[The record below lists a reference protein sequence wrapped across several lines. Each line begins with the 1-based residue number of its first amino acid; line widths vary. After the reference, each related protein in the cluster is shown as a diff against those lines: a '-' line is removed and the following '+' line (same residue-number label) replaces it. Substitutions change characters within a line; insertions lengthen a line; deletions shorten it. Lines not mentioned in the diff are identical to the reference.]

1 MKKLFS
7 ALIFLFSSFQII
19 HAQEYIDKY
28 HVDITILDNGN
39 ISVTET
45 IKVWAEGKAI
55 KRGIYRWFPLANT
68 EHYQLPMPYS
78 ITKVTR
84 NGQREKIGKIVIIAR
99 DRAEYYFGDPNKF
112 IEPNAFHEY
121 AISYEV
127 DRAVLQ
133 FAESDQLY
141 WNIIPFN
148 WRFPIKNLSAT
159 VKFPISAAY
168 LGVEIFSGGFDDKS
182 NSLNVT
188 HVGTQDSITFQGSSF
203 GTRQGLTAR
212 IKFEPDLIP
221 SYKRRTTLERNT
233 ARLKQWI
240 ESGEGD
246 KNLWFVRSIIWLVL
260 NIALTYSIAHT
271 AYFLRR
277 TQKGMPTIFP
287 QFYPP
292 QNISPLA
299 ARYILRQGNVDGTRM
314 ATIALVSLMSKGLL
328 KVSNEKIERLNKDVH
343 AASKGEVF
351 LLNEMRL
358 TKAGDV
364 FEIQHQDEEW
374 SKNMRTI
381 QGKLVGF
388 AEKEFQDNVTRARL
402 VQVVF
407 YLLLVS
413 SGIAGMITFAWGSIL
428 GVGSI
433 ILLIVNF
440 YSIADLKNYTQS
452 GRKNMSLL
460 LGLKMYIKAAERQ
473 SLTDEPE
480 PTARNFSDIYPYAFA
495 MGLNTV
501 WANKFAGQ
509 LATWQ
514 ASKPEELSW
523 YVGGETNHLG
533 NNFEGHLSSFENS
546 FSAAANYSPAS
557 ESSGEGGGGG
567 GGGGW

>member
-1 MKKLFS
+1 
-7 ALIFLFSSFQII
+7 
-19 HAQEYIDKY
+19 
-28 HVDITILDNGN
+28 
-39 ISVTET
+39 
-45 IKVWAEGKAI
+45 
-55 KRGIYRWFPLANT
+55 
-68 EHYQLPMPYS
+68 
-78 ITKVTR
+78 
-84 NGQREKIGKIVIIAR
+84 
-99 DRAEYYFGDPNKF
+99 
-112 IEPNAFHEY
+112 
-121 AISYEV
+121 
-127 DRAVLQ
+127 
-133 FAESDQLY
+133 
-141 WNIIPFN
+141 
-148 WRFPIKNLSAT
+148 
-159 VKFPISAAY
+159 
-168 LGVEIFSGGFDDKS
+168 
-182 NSLNVT
+182 
-188 HVGTQDSITFQGSSF
+188 
-203 GTRQGLTAR
+203 
-212 IKFEPDLIP
+212 
-221 SYKRRTTLERNT
+221 
-233 ARLKQWI
+233 
-240 ESGEGD
+240 
-246 KNLWFVRSIIWLVL
+246 
-260 NIALTYSIAHT
+260 
-271 AYFLRR
+271 
-277 TQKGMPTIFP
+277 MPTIFP

-364 FEIQHQDEEW
+364 FEIQHKDEEW

-402 VQVVF
+402 VQVVI

-428 GVGSI
+428 GIGSI
-433 ILLIVNF
+433 VLLIVNF
-440 YSIADLKNYTQS
+440 YSISDLKNYTQS

-523 YVGGETNHLG
+523 YVGDETNQLG
-533 NNFEGHLSSFENS
+533 NDFEGHLSSFENS
-546 FSAAANYSPAS
+546 FNAAANYSPPS
-557 ESSGEGGGGG
+557 ESSGEAMAAAVAAAVVVVDGKSILPADNQI
-567 GGGGW
+567 

>member
-1 MKKLFS
+1 MKKLF
-7 ALIFLFSSFQII
+7 ALLIFLFSFSSII
-19 HAQEYIDKY
+19 HAEEYIDTY

-39 ISVTET
+39 IAVTEN
-45 IKVWAEGKAI
+45 IKVWAEGKDI
-55 KRGIYRWFPLANT
+55 KRGIYRWLPLKNV
-68 EHYQLPMPYS
+68 EKYQLPMPYG

-84 NGQREKIGKIVIIAR
+84 NGQTEKIGKTTIKVR

-112 IEPNAFHEY
+112 IEPNTFHEY

-133 FAESDQLY
+133 FAESDQFY

-168 LGVEIFSGGFDDKS
+168 LGVEIFSGGFGSKS

-188 HVGTQDSITFQGSSF
+188 HFATQDSITFQGSGF
-203 GTRQGLTAR
+203 NIRQGFTAR
-212 IKFEPDLIP
+212 VKFEPDLIP
-221 SYKRRTTLERNT
+221 SYQRRTTLERNM
-233 ARLKQWI
+233 ARLHRWI

-246 KNLWFVRSIIWLVL
+246 KNLWLVRSLIWLVL
-260 NIALTYSIAHT
+260 NIALTYSITHT

-277 TQKGMPTIFP
+277 NQKGMPTIFP

-299 ARYILRQGNVDGTRM
+299 ARFILRQGNVDGTRM
-314 ATIALVSLMSKGLL
+314 VTIALVSLISKGLL
-328 KVSNEKIERLNKDVH
+328 KVSKEKIERLGKDAH
-343 AASKGEVF
+343 AASKGEAF
-351 LLNEMRL
+351 LLNEMHL

-364 FEIQHQDEEW
+364 FEIKQEDEEW
-374 SKNMRTI
+374 SKNIRRI
-381 QGKLVGF
+381 KHELVGF
-388 AEKEFQDNVTRARL
+388 AEKEFRENVGRARL
-402 VQVVF
+402 AQVAF
-407 YLLLVS
+407 YLLVIA
-413 SGIAGMITFAWGSIL
+413 SGIGGIVTFAWGSIF
-428 GVGSI
+428 GIGSI
-433 ILLIVNF
+433 VLLIVNF
-440 YSIADLKNYTQS
+440 SSISDLKNYTQS

-460 LGLKMYIKAAERQ
+460 LGLKMYIKAAEIQ
-473 SLTDEPE
+473 SLSDEPE

-495 MGLNTV
+495 MGLNAV

-509 LATWQ
+509 LANWQ
-514 ASKPEELSW
+514 TSKTTELSW
-523 YVGGETNHLG
+523 YVGGETNDLG

-546 FSAAANYSPAS
+546 FSAAAKYSPPS
-557 ESSGEGGGGG
+557 ESSSGGGG